1 MPKNVGGKNM
11 TITKRIL
18 SLTMVLVMICSLFT
32 IGTITA
38 SAAELPFRTATWTL
52 KGRLTDGYGSPSEVY
67 TTGATA
73 KLRICTFN
81 QNGKRTSGKI
91 TVKAVADSGAVYT
104 WNVKGCNSFLN
115 NTTNITLPK
124 GNTHYKIYI
133 KRNGTSNSNR
143 TNTYYVSI
151 DYIKNCARPY

>member
-1 MPKNVGGKNM
+1 M
-11 TITKRIL
+11 TKRVL
-18 SLTMVLVMICSLFT
+18 SLTMVIVMICSLFMVST
-32 IGTITA
+32 TSAGAA
-38 SAAELPFRTATWTL
+38 SFPYRTTTSTL
-52 KGRLTDGYGSPSEVY
+52 TGHLTDKYGSPSDVY
-67 TTGATA
+67 TTGSAA

-91 TVKAVADSGAVYT
+91 TVKAIADSGAEYK
-104 WNVKGCNSFLN
+104 WNVSGCNSALKN
-115 NTTNITLPK
+115 STNITLPK

-151 DYIKNCARPY
+151 DYIKNCSRPWY

>member
-1 MPKNVGGKNM
+1 M
-11 TITKRIL
+11 TKRVL
-18 SLTMVLVMICSLFT
+18 SVAMVLVMLCSMFT
-32 IGTITA
+32 VGATTA
-38 SAAELPFRTATWTL
+38 SAASLPFNTVKWTL
-52 KGRLTDGYGSPSEVY
+52 TGCLTDRYGSPSEVY
-67 TTGATA
+67 TTGSTA

-81 QNGKRTSGKI
+81 QDGNRTSGKI
-91 TVKAVADSGAVYT
+91 TVKAVADSGAVYV
-104 WNVKGCNSFLN
+104 WNVKGCNSFLSSS
-115 NTTNITLPK
+115 TNITLPK

>member
-1 MPKNVGGKNM
+1 M
-11 TITKRIL
+11 TKRVL
-18 SLTMVLVMICSLFT
+18 SLTMVIVMICSLFMM
-32 IGTITA
+32 GTTSA
-38 SAAELPFRTATWTL
+38 SAASLPYRSTKTTL
-52 KGRLTDGYGSPSEVY
+52 TGCLTDRYGSPSDVY
-67 TTGATA
+67 TTGSAA

-91 TVKAVADSGAVYT
+91 TVRAVADSGAEYK
-104 WNVKGCNSFLN
+104 WNVTGCNGALKNS
-115 NTTNITLPK
+115 TNITLPK

-151 DYIKNCARPY
+151 DYIKNCARPWY

>member
-1 MPKNVGGKNM
+1 M
-11 TITKRIL
+11 TKRII
-18 SLTMVLVMICSLFT
+18 SLTMVLALLCSLLSV
-32 IGTITA
+32 GTITA
-38 SAAELPFRTATWTL
+38 SAASLPSRTAKWTL
-52 KGRLTDGYGSPSEVY
+52 TGCLTDYYGSPSEVY
-67 TTGATA
+67 TTGAAA

-81 QNGKRTSGKI
+81 QNGDRTSGKI
-91 TVKAVADSGAVYT
+91 TVRAVADSGAVYT

-115 NTTNITLPK
+115 SSTNITLPK

-143 TNTYYVSI
+143 TNTYYFSI